1 MSALSERKPVREFGE
16 TVSRQE
22 ETTIKKLQ
30 LIIVAH
36 SLLNCSKRTIKM
48 IKFAIVVS
56 LYSIVS

>member
-36 SLLNCSKRTIKM
+36 S
-48 IKFAIVVS
+48 
-56 LYSIVS
+56 YSIVVKEQSR